1 MEFTREEV
9 WELKTIAS
17 RRIDEKKGLAGC
29 MSALGGLVLTALI
42 VTAFVTMLNT
52 EARLRRIEKAM
63 GLPYVNPVYGALEN
77 KNP

>member
-1 MEFTREEV
+1 MEFTREQI
-9 WELKTIAS
+9 WELRTLAD
-17 RRIDEKKGLAGC
+17 RRIEEKGLAGC
-29 MSALGGLVLTALI
+29 MSAMGGLILMVLV

-52 EARLRRIEKAM
+52 EARLRRIEKAL

>member
-1 MEFTREEV
+1 MEFTREQI
-9 WELKTIAS
+9 WELRALAD
-17 RRIDEKKGLAGC
+17 RRIEEKKGLAGC
-29 MSALGGLVLTALI
+29 VSAMGGLILMVLV

-52 EARLRRIEKAM
+52 EARLRRIEKAL

>member
-1 MEFTREEV
+1 M
-9 WELKTIAS
+9 
-17 RRIDEKKGLAGC
+17 
-29 MSALGGLVLTALI
+29 GGLILMVLV

-52 EARLRRIEKAM
+52 EARLRRIEKAL